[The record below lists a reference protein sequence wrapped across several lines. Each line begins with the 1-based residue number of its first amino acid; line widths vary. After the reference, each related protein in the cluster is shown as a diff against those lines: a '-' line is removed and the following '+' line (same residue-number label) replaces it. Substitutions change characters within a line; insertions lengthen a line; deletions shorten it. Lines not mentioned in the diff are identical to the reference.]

1 MTAAMTRYS
10 LLSAVA
16 GLSLLAACEK
26 NAVQSIT
33 NPIDGG
39 AFVRFHNLS
48 VASPSVN
55 FFANTQKVTA
65 VSSTAC
71 SPPPTTPNPLCTTTG
86 VEQATGTTG
95 TAYGSSALGGNYA
108 MLAPGAYA
116 LTGHSSVPAD
126 NGAVVSSVNTTVEA
140 GKFYSYFMSGVYST
154 TSKTTDAFLV
164 EDKLPTTFDYT
175 KSYLRV
181 VNASVNAP
189 PISASTKLQAGT
201 DAVVVATNV
210 PYKGASDIVTIAP
223 GLTDITI
230 TLAGSPP
237 VTVTGFG
244 FVGGH
249 VYTMALRGDVTST
262 VTANKLAITVFTNR

>member
-1 MTAAMTRYS
+1 MTPAMTRFS
-10 LLSAVA
+10 MVSALA
-16 GLSLLAACEK
+16 GLSLLAACDK
-26 NAVQSIT
+26 NAVQVIAA
-33 NPIDGG
+33 PVDGG

-55 FFANTQKVTA
+55 FYANTQKVTA

-71 SPPPTTPNPLCTTTG
+71 SPPPTTPNPLCSTTG
-86 VEQATGTTG
+86 VEQTTGTIG

-108 MLAPGAYA
+108 KLNPGAYVLVGRSA
-116 LTGHSSVPAD
+116 VPTD
-126 NGAVVSSVNTTVEA
+126 NAAAVSTVNQTLEA
-140 GKFYSYFMSGVYST
+140 GKFYSYFMSGVYASGT
-154 TSKTTDAFLV
+154 KSTDAFII

-189 PISASTKLQAGT
+189 SISASTTLQGT
-201 DAVVVATNV
+201 TTPITVATNV
-210 PYKGASDIVTIAP
+210 AYKGASEIVTIPP

-230 TLAGSPP
+230 TFTGFAP

-244 FVGGH
+244 FSGGH
-249 VYTMALRGDVTST
+249 VYTMALRGDVTSG
-262 VTANKLAITVFTNR
+262 VAANKPAITVFTNR